1 MARRE
6 SARSWRAILVSAG
19 TAVLLTVA
27 LPLPSQAA
35 TGEFDYYT
43 SPRTGYA
50 IINPAPGV
58 CLNTPSAIYAE
69 NRTDQPIQVY
79 SGSNCSILIYTVDSG
94 KFLQGDFDS
103 VKALS

>member
-1 MARRE
+1 MARRK
-6 SARSWRAILVSAG
+6 SARNWKTTLVPAG

-43 SPRTGYA
+43 TPRTGYA

-58 CLNTPSAIYAE
+58 CLRTPYAIYAT

-79 SGSNCSILIYTVDSG
+79 DSSDCNTLLYTVGPGGD
-94 KFLQGDFDS
+94 FQGDFNS
-103 VKALS
+103 TKAVS